1 MASRGRVY
9 TTAISGRVKG
19 QSRAAQ
25 VRFRAWVVRFRSPEW
40 VEDIGLVERKLSKF
54 CGKGQMRPKS
64 Y

>member
-1 MASRGRVY
+1 M
-9 TTAISGRVKG
+9 
-19 QSRAAQ
+19 
-25 VRFRAWVVRFRSPEW
+25 RFRAWVVRFRSPEW